1 MSHLQPN
8 FIAKNK
14 ARIRNA
20 HAPRS
25 MPRSMI
31 KKEAARYPMA
41 DWGGIP
47 DNMYYSWCDVIN
59 HRIFTLR
66 K

>member
-14 ARIRNA
+14 ARIQNA
-20 HAPRS
+20 RAPKR

-31 KKEAARYPMA
+31 KKEAERAVVQ
-41 DWGGIP
+41 DWLELGER
-47 DNMYYSWCDVIN
+47 SWYCWCGVTD